1 MENGTMSPYFNII
14 TICCARFTPIQAPSP
29 PVEPATIVSI
39 FVILLAFIS
48 IHSCTMCHTSF
59 HVGFGFGF
67 GFGFSLLLLLLL
79 LLSLFDQFTFYL
91 FSSLSSNGLLFGKR
105 LVDSYN
111 YSYSIYAVV
120 LAIPKCKRYYRF
132 NWGLYTSNK

>member
-48 IHSCTMCHTSF
+48 TVAPCAIHH
-59 HVGFGFGF
+59 
-67 GFGFSLLLLLLL
+67 
-79 LLSLFDQFTFYL
+79 FT
-91 FSSLSSNGLLFGKR
+91 
-105 LVDSYN
+105 
-111 YSYSIYAVV
+111 
-120 LAIPKCKRYYRF
+120 LALALALASAK
-132 NWGLYTSNK
+132 T